1 MNKKAVFK
9 GTATAIITP
18 FKNGEI
24 DYESYANIIE
34 AQISGGVN
42 AIVVCGTTGEAATLS
57 DSEHRRITEFTVEK
71 VNGRVP
77 VIAGTGS
84 NECAYA
90 IDLSRHACAAGDAG
104 GDGHDSE
111 ANMK

>member
-42 AIVVCGTTGEAATLS
+42 AIVVCGTTG
-57 DSEHRRITEFTVEK
+57 
-71 VNGRVP
+71 
-77 VIAGTGS
+77 
-84 NECAYA
+84 
-90 IDLSRHACAAGDAG
+90 
-104 GDGHDSE
+104 
-111 ANMK
+111 